1 MKIALVQTNPLV
13 GDFAAALRAMRHAME
28 RAHAAACRLVIFPE
42 LALCGAPPADLLACP
57 AFLAAHDRA
66 LQELLTDTRQF
77 PDLSCVVGGL
87 EHRGEAAA
95 MALFN
100 TAFVLENGSIQARAH
115 KRLLLNGDVS
125 NEPRHFTAGSRATIF
140 PCARFF
146 CALSIGSELGTILDE
161 KAGRN
166 PMENFTL
173 GAVMPDLLINIA
185 ATPYAM
191 GLRQERRRQFQA
203 ICTTCGLPLVHVGQA
218 GGQGHLVYE
227 GDSLFMDERGAIRAH
242 ARDFAADFVTV
253 DFPERPGAALELP
266 DDPTEELVH
275 ALCQGLADFLRKSGF
290 DRVVL
295 GLSGG
300 IDSALTA
307 ALACRALGPDRVLGV
322 ALPSPYTARE
332 SIDDAKKLAENLG
345 CAFACMPIQPAM
357 DAMTATLAPRCGG
370 LELPESLTGQNLQAR
385 IRGNLLMAL
394 ANQER
399 RLLLC
404 TGNKS
409 EIAVGYST
417 LYGDS
422 CGALAVLGDVFKTE
436 VYALARWLNREREI
450 IPQNTI
456 DRPPTA
462 ELKPGQRDEDDLP
475 PYALLDQILRA
486 YVEERQDIA
495 DIAARLRLDPALVQD
510 VARRIRQS
518 EYKRIQA
525 APCIRVSRKAFGPGR
540 SMPLINGFIG

>member
-173 GAVMPDLLINIA
+173 GVESYILYIKAL
-185 ATPYAM
+185 
-191 GLRQERRRQFQA
+191 
-203 ICTTCGLPLVHVGQA
+203 
-218 GGQGHLVYE
+218 
-227 GDSLFMDERGAIRAH
+227 SGAI
-242 ARDFAADFVTV
+242 
-253 DFPERPGAALELP
+253 L
-266 DDPTEELVH
+266 
-275 ALCQGLADFLRKSGF
+275 
-290 DRVVL
+290 
-295 GLSGG
+295 
-300 IDSALTA
+300 
-307 ALACRALGPDRVLGV
+307 
-322 ALPSPYTARE
+322 
-332 SIDDAKKLAENLG
+332 
-345 CAFACMPIQPAM
+345 
-357 DAMTATLAPRCGG
+357 
-370 LELPESLTGQNLQAR
+370 
-385 IRGNLLMAL
+385 
-394 ANQER
+394 
-399 RLLLC
+399 
-404 TGNKS
+404 
-409 EIAVGYST
+409 
-417 LYGDS
+417 
-422 CGALAVLGDVFKTE
+422 
-436 VYALARWLNREREI
+436 
-450 IPQNTI
+450 
-456 DRPPTA
+456 
-462 ELKPGQRDEDDLP
+462 
-475 PYALLDQILRA
+475 
-486 YVEERQDIA
+486 
-495 DIAARLRLDPALVQD
+495 
-510 VARRIRQS
+510 
-518 EYKRIQA
+518 
-525 APCIRVSRKAFGPGR
+525 
-540 SMPLINGFIG
+540 